1 MNELLIRTICIKLD
15 VDGHEA
21 PLQETQRCFNEAAS
35 WIAALCWEE
44 CITNTNTA
52 HHRVY
57 GETRA
62 RFGLGAQLAVCAR
75 AKALEAIK
83 AVRTQEAE
91 KLARWRK
98 ANARRIRKGKKPVPP
113 PEPAA
118 CPQFGLHSSIRYDAR
133 TYRLLPLDRVSLNTI
148 EGRLVVRLLPGLRQH
163 EMLVDPAWKIG
174 GADLVW
180 RNGTYFLHITQSK
193 DAPDVT
199 PTVDA
204 IGVDLGICNVATDS
218 TGEQFTG
225 AHVRLIR
232 SRFVARRAALQ
243 RVGTRSAKRRLQK
256 MSGRERRYMKDV
268 NHCISKAL
276 VHKAVVSRKALA
288 LENLT
293 GIREEITVRREH
305 RYERHSWAFFQLRL
319 FLTYKAA
326 WAGVE
331 VRLVDPAY
339 TSQTCSRCGYCAASN
354 RHSQASFL
362 CQQCGF
368 CCHADYNAALNLSLV
383 ACQVANG
390 SSGTSLATS
399 PRALAGGS

>member
-1 MNELLIRTICIKLD
+1 
-15 VDGHEA
+15 
-21 PLQETQRCFNEAAS
+21 
-35 WIAALCWEE
+35 
-44 CITNTNTA
+44 
-52 HHRVY
+52 
-57 GETRA
+57 
-62 RFGLGAQLAVCAR
+62 
-75 AKALEAIK
+75 
-83 AVRTQEAE
+83 
-91 KLARWRK
+91 
-98 ANARRIRKGKKPVPP
+98 
-113 PEPAA
+113 
-118 CPQFGLHSSIRYDAR
+118 
-133 TYRLLPLDRVSLNTI
+133 
-148 EGRLVVRLLPGLRQH
+148 
-163 EMLVDPAWKIG
+163 
-174 GADLVW
+174 
-180 RNGTYFLHITQSK
+180 
-193 DAPDVT
+193 
-199 PTVDA
+199 
-204 IGVDLGICNVATDS
+204 
-218 TGEQFTG
+218 
-225 AHVRLIR
+225 
-232 SRFVARRAALQ
+232 
-243 RVGTRSAKRRLQK
+243 
-256 MSGRERRYMKDV
+256 V